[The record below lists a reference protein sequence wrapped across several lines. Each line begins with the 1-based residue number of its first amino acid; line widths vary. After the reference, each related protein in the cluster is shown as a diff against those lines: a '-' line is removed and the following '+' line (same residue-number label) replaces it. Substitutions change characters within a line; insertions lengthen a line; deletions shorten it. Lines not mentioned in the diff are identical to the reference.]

1 MPSRLFGC
9 REPGM
14 RSETEGG
21 TRLSWNRTRTP
32 PTPARLALFR
42 ALRKHWGS
50 FPTPSS
56 QNGYLQ
62 RNSKTHQ
69 MLEKDAGKMNSCTLP
84 MGTRISTVTWRLIWI
99 FLKKRKLI
107 PPYDPAGPLLRT
119 QWNLSRPPKYLCI
132 HCCTIHSNQVM
143 TVAQVLADG

>member
-1 MPSRLFGC
+1 MQRTWNEKRNRRWNQTELEQDQDTSHPPLDPLCLELSENTGVPS
-9 REPGM
+9 
-14 RSETEGG
+14 
-21 TRLSWNRTRTP
+21 P
-32 PTPARLALFR
+32 PP
-42 ALRKHWGS
+42 
-50 FPTPSS
+50 S

-84 MGTRISTVTWRLIWI
+84 MGTRISTVTWRLTWI

-132 HCCTIHSNQVM
+132 HAYCCTIHSNQVM